1 MKLLRHYTAKV
12 KGLAFIDLLTLGL
25 VISAFMLVMAV
36 AISYTRAAYFT
47 KLSEIEVPVATVK
60 SEYKRGELIEGQFFG
75 QVFWSGQ
82 VDYTRQL
89 ICPNYVDVLPS
100 LIDGRLIVNGKG
112 TPRVLKGERAPI
124 AYTPHNAPTNVNC
137 TIQFNN
143 HYCIPY
149 LFGCANRDYS
159 YYTQTFTITNDEPLN
174 IPEPVGNSFPNVAP
188 KQEIQTK
195 SQSTSTEKTT
205 NNITNNTTNTTNNS
219 NNASGTKTETTCQP
233 RISLLGIKIGEICTD
248 KTSTQ

>member
-1 MKLLRHYTAKV
+1 MKLLRRYTAKV

-25 VISAFMLVMAV
+25 VISAFLLAIAV
-36 AISYTRAAYFT
+36 GVSYVKAAYLT
-47 KLSEIEVPVATVK
+47 KLSQIEVPVATVK

-75 QVFWSGQ
+75 EVFWAGQ

-112 TPRVLKGERAPI
+112 TPRTLKGERAPI
-124 AYTPHNAPTNVNC
+124 AYTPLNAPTNVNC

-159 YYTQTFTITNDEPLN
+159 YYTQTFTITDDEPLS
-174 IPEPVGNSFPNVAP
+174 IPEPQGNAFPNVAP
-188 KQEIQTK
+188 RQQAQPQLP
-195 SQSTSTEKTT
+195 SSTEKTT
-205 NNITNNTTNTTNNS
+205 NNITNNTTNTTNN
-219 NNASGTKTETTCQP
+219 NQSGTKTETTCKP
-233 RISLLGIKIGEICTD
+233 RLSLLGIKIGEICTD
-248 KTSTQ
+248 KTTTQ